1 MTTINLKNERGF
13 TLFIA
18 ILTASII
25 LAIGISILHITLKEF
40 ILASVARDSQ
50 MAFYAADGGMECALY
65 WDNSIAAAGSKFIPS
80 SGAQTISCMGGAVQQ
95 VGGGG
100 NELVGGLSYGTTEN
114 FQMQW
119 GTPTLCARVSV
130 TKYSNASSPIS
141 LPDGSTCA
149 AGLVCTI
156 IESKGYNRACTGLD
170 DPRAVERALRSRY

>member
-1 MTTINLKNERGF
+1 MTTINQRRERGF

-40 ILASVARDSQ
+40 MLATTARDSQ

-65 WDNSIAAAGSKFIPS
+65 WDNSVAAAGSKFLPS
-80 SGAQTISCMGGAVQQ
+80 SGAQTISCMGSAVQQ
-95 VGGGG
+95 IGGGG
-100 NELVGGLSYGTTEN
+100 NELVGGIAYGTTEN

-119 GTPTLCARVSV
+119 GTPTLCARVGV
-130 TKYSNASSPIS
+130 TKYFHATNPIS

-156 IESKGYNRACTGLD
+156 IESKGYNKACTSLND
-170 DPRAVERALRSRY
+170 ARAVERALRSRY

>member
-1 MTTINLKNERGF
+1 MTTIKNKHERGF

-18 ILTASII
+18 VLTASII

-40 ILASVARDSQ
+40 ILSATVRDSL
-50 MAFYAADGGMECALY
+50 MAFYAADAGMECALY
-65 WDNSIAAAGSKFIPS
+65 WDNSEAAAGSKFIPTS
-80 SGAQTISCMGGAVQQ
+80 AAQRIQCMGDDVQQ

-100 NELVGGLSYGTTEN
+100 DELVGGAAYGSTES

-119 GTPTLCARVSV
+119 GTPSVCARVSV
-130 TKYSNASSPIS
+130 TKYHNASNPIA

-156 IESKGYNRACTGLD
+156 AESKGYNRDCSNLTDA
-170 DPRAVERALRSRY
+170 RAVERALRSRY